1 MGDHIMP
8 KWLKIFLIICS
19 ILIVTVLIDTLQA
32 KVFDNRPFLK
42 ITENYNNGN
51 VLKKDKGLFVYTYV
65 FTNGKKVTVYRWEKY
80 SPPEDVKD
88 TNEKEKNMNNINISI
103 NGKLY
108 NAILEDNETVKEF
121 LKILPQEFK
130 MNELNGNE
138 KYIYINTTLPT
149 NAINPKQIN
158 KGDIMLYGNN
168 CLVIFYKS
176 FETNYSYTKIGHID
190 NLDDLDSSNVVVKF
204 GS

>member
-1 MGDHIMP
+1 MP
-8 KWLKIFLIICS
+8 KWIKIFLIIFIVLLI
-19 ILIVTVLIDTLQA
+19 ILLIDTLQA
-32 KVFDNRPFLK
+32 KVFDNRPLLK
-42 ITENYNNGN
+42 ITENYNGSN
-51 VLKKDKGLFVYTYV
+51 VLKKDKGLFVYTYI
-65 FTNGKKVTVYRWEKY
+65 FTNSEKVTVYRWEKY
-80 SPPEDVKD
+80 SPPEEVKY

-108 NAILEDNETVKEF
+108 NAIFEDKETVKEF

-138 KYIYINTTLPT
+138 KYIYMNTTLPT
-149 NAINPKQIN
+149 NAINPKHIN

-176 FETNYSYTKIGHID
+176 FETNYSYTIIGHID
-190 NLDDLDSSNVVVKF
+190 NLDEIDSNNVVVKF
-204 GS
+204 GN

>member
-1 MGDHIMP
+1 M
-8 KWLKIFLIICS
+8 
-19 ILIVTVLIDTLQA
+19 
-32 KVFDNRPFLK
+32 
-42 ITENYNNGN
+42 E
-51 VLKKDKGLFVYTYV
+51 
-65 FTNGKKVTVYRWEKY
+65 KVTIYRWEKY

-88 TNEKEKNMNNINISI
+88 ITEKESNMEKVKINID
-103 NGKLY
+103 GKIY

-138 KYIYINTTLPT
+138 KYIYINTNLPT
-149 NAINPKQIN
+149 NAINPKHIN

-176 FETNYSYTKIGHID
+176 FNTSYSYTKIGHID
-190 NLDDLDSSNVVVKF
+190 NLDELDSNNVVVKF
-204 GS
+204 ES